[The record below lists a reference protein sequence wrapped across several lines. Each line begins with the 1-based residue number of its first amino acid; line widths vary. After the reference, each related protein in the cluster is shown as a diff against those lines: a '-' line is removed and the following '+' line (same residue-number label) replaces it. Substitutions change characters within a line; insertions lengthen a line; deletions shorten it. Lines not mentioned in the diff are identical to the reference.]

1 MKRSYLIIALALVAA
16 LGTIAAMG
24 SGGWNSTSVYSAKRI
39 YTYSSRTDTSATL
52 NTLGAEHLEFAM
64 SVANTDSAYLRTQ
77 IQSLV
82 GATWTTVYRDTTRF
96 GDATTTTGKGHGFI
110 VNKPSAAT
118 LTPGTARVRALV
130 TVVPYAAADS
140 TGIGSYTLHMIRY

>member
-1 MKRSYLIIALALVAA
+1 MKRTSLIVLAIVAA
-16 LGTIAAMG
+16 LVTIAAT
-24 SGGWNSTSVYSAKRI
+24 SSSPWSSTRVYNDKRI
-39 YTYSSRTDTSATL
+39 YTYSARTDTSHTL
-52 NTLGAEHLEFAM
+52 NTLGAEHLEFAI

-77 IQSLV
+77 IQTLHGS
-82 GATWTTVYRDTTRF
+82 TWTTVYRDTTRF

-130 TVVPYAAADS
+130 TIVPYAAADS
-140 TGIGSYTLHMIRY
+140 TGVGSYDLDMIRY